1 MSLHFSTVDTP
12 VATLPAPVIAV
23 ANRNSLRV
31 LDLLDVRGLGEV
43 DAAAFMSAVEAA
55 QAKIPDADEN
65 LPDTT
70 LNELRR
76 LAEYAV
82 KHGLRVSWE

>member
-12 VATLPAPVIAV
+12 AAALPGPVIAV
-23 ANRNSLRV
+23 
-31 LDLLDVRGLGEV
+31 ET
-43 DAAAFMSAVEAA
+43 A
-55 QAKIPDADEN
+55 QANIPVADED
-65 LPDTT
+65 LPHT

-82 KHGLRVSWE
+82 KHGLRVDWE

>member
-12 VATLPAPVIAV
+12 AAALPAPVIAV
-23 ANRNSLRV
+23 ANRNSLPV

-43 DAAAFMSAVEAA
+43 DSAAFMSAVETA
-55 QAKIPDADEN
+55 QANFPAADED
-65 LPDTT
+65 LPHT

-82 KHGLRVSWE
+82 KHGLRVDWE